1 MRNKT
6 MSTQSHYD
14 TWSTQYDTN
23 ANKTRDLEAICLQQ
37 LLEPIHFR
45 KVLEIGAGTGKNT
58 LWFLTFADLVT
69 AVDLSAEMLA
79 IAKTK
84 VAALVQNDC
93 EIAFIQADITQPW
106 TYGEAQYDLVS
117 FSLMLE
123 HIAELDPVFAEVT
136 KALVPGG
143 HVYIGELHPFKQYL
157 GSKAKYITDAGE
169 VVVDCYNH
177 HISDFVGAAQ
187 RNGLQVVTIEE
198 FFDDNDRSGVPRIL
212 GMVLRKP

>member
-1 MRNKT
+1 

-14 TWSTQYDTN
+14 TWSAQYDTN
-23 ANKTRDLEAICLQQ
+23 PNKTRDLEAICVRK
-37 LLEPIHFR
+37 LLEKIHFR
-45 KVLEIGAGTGKNT
+45 YVLEIGAGTGKNT
-58 LWFLTFADLVT
+58 VWYAGFAERIV

-79 IAKTK
+79 LAKEK
-84 VAALVQNDC
+84 IEALGNPECLV
-93 EIAFIQADITQPW
+93 EFVQADITQPW
-106 TYGEAQYDLVS
+106 HFGEGIYELVS

-123 HIAELDPVFAEVT
+123 HIAQLDPVFAEVAR
-136 KALVPGG
+136 ALVPGG

-187 RNGLQVVTIEE
+187 RNGLEVVTIEE
-198 FFDDNDRSGVPRIL
+198 FFDDEDRSGVPRIL
-212 GMVLRKP
+212 GMVLRKG